1 MHIAGDAHAT
11 ARTLMNQLLRFVAVA
26 ALALSTRALA
36 APDSCRMPSDFDD
49 PHLVIHDKTNALF
62 WVRPMQVDADGSA
75 NAYHR
80 DDPHG
85 NKGLAIEYLGNGM
98 TIFRDGEP
106 LEFKLDEKDNG
117 EWLSAYWSIV
127 ENGWKAP
134 PGLTVDIYGVAKNRQ
149 GDVCVGPRG
158 QLVSAT
164 SLSRR
169 TVPDLCSQRRYFNAL
184 RFPGIVVP
192 NRSDDEHS
200 VANADPEV
208 APPFAI
214 RGVRRGDLAIAYNPS
229 TGIWQGAFLYDT
241 GPRELLGEGS
251 IRLVMNLTGRKEVPT
266 SAIETNSMGLVET
279 FVLLFPRSVRD
290 LGPEREWT
298 PERIERAA
306 ARRFRQWG
314 GGSITNALKRLFA
327 CAETYRAQRP

>member
-1 MHIAGDAHAT
+1 
-11 ARTLMNQLLRFVAVA
+11 MNQFLRFAAVA
-26 ALALSTRALA
+26 AVVLSTDASA
-36 APDSCRMPSDFDD
+36 APDSACRMPSNFND
-49 PHLVIHDKTNALF
+49 PHFVLQDRTNALF

-85 NKGLAIEYLGNGM
+85 NKGLAIEYIGNGM

-106 LEFKLDEKDNG
+106 LEFKLEEKDNG
-117 EWLSAYWSIV
+117 EWLAAYWSIV
-127 ENGWKAP
+127 KNGWKAP
-134 PGLTVDIYGVAKNRQ
+134 PGLTVDIYGVAKDRD
-149 GDVCVGPRG
+149 GEVCVGPEG
-158 QLVSAT
+158 QLVSST

-169 TVPDLCSQRRYFNAL
+169 AVANFCSQQRYFDAL
-184 RFPGIVVP
+184 KFPGIVVP
-192 NRSDDEHS
+192 NRSDDEDS
-200 VANADPEV
+200 VQNADPEV
-208 APPFAI
+208 APPFAG
-214 RGVRRGDLAIAYNPS
+214 RGVRRGDLAIAYNPA
-229 TGIWQGAFLYDT
+229 TGIWKGALLYDT

-279 FVLLFPRSVRD
+279 YVLLFPRSVRD

-298 PERIERAA
+298 PERVERAA

-314 GGSITNALKRLFA
+314 GGSVTSALKRLFA
-327 CAETYRAQRP
+327 CAEKYQAQKP